1 MAVTLEKDLAC
12 KEFLSKQPKE
22 LLIGGKWVPAK
33 SGKTFE
39 TYNPATGEVLAK
51 VAEGGKEDIDLA
63 VKAARKAFEGGPWR
77 QMSPAQRSRLMY
89 KLADAI
95 EARAEEFAQLETL
108 DNGKPIKESR
118 YVDIPQ
124 VIETF
129 RYYAGWCTKLDGE
142 TINVNPNFFNYTL
155 REPVGVVGQIIP
167 WNFPLLM
174 AAWKFGPALACG
186 NTVVLKPAEQ
196 TPLTALLLGQVMME
210 VGFPE
215 GVVNIVTGFGG
226 DSAGEALSKHPDVDK
241 IAFTGEDKTGKLI
254 VQASAGNL
262 KRVSLEL
269 GGKAPNIVFADAD
282 IDAAVK
288 GAIMGIFFN
297 QGQVCCAGS
306 RLFLDKKIHDEFLTK
321 LTERASSLRQ
331 GHGLDEKTQIGPQV
345 SKEQQERILNYVGI
359 AKGEGANLVC
369 GGEAPGGDL
378 AKGYFVKPTIFKGV
392 NNEMRIAQEEVFGP
406 VLAVIPFNS
415 IEEVSEQAN
424 KVNFGLSGA
433 VWTSDVKKAHKL
445 ASQIKAG
452 TIWVNCYNAFDPA
465 VPFGGYKQSGYG
477 RELGKH
483 SIELYTQI
491 KSVWV
496 NLAE

>member
-1 MAVTLEKDLAC
+1 VAVVLEKDLAC
-12 KEFLSKQPKE
+12 KDFLSKQPKQ
-22 LLIGGKWVPAK
+22 LLIDGKWHPAE

-51 VAEGGKEDIDLA
+51 VAEGGKADIDKA
-63 VKAARKAFEGGPWR
+63 VKAARRAFETGPWR
-77 QMSPAQRSRLMY
+77 KMSPAHRSRLLY

-95 EARAEEFAQLETL
+95 EARAQEFAQLETL
-108 DNGKPIKESR
+108 DNGKPIRESLH
-118 YVDIPQ
+118 VDIPQ
-124 VIETF
+124 AVETF
-129 RYYAGWCTKLDGE
+129 RYYAGWCTKLEGE
-142 TINVNPNFFNYTL
+142 TLNVNENFFNYTL

-174 AAWKFGPALACG
+174 AAWKLAPALACG
-186 NTVVLKPAEQ
+186 NTLILKPAEQ
-196 TPLTALLLGQVMME
+196 TPLTALRLGELICE

-215 GVVNIVTGFGG
+215 GVVNIVTGFGP
-226 DSAGEALSKHPDVDK
+226 DSAGEALSNHMDVDK
-241 IAFTGEDKTGKLI
+241 IAFTGEDKTGKII
-254 VQASAGNL
+254 VQASTGNL

-288 GAIMGIFFN
+288 GAITGIFFN

-306 RLFLDKKIHDEFLTK
+306 RLFLEKSIHDEFLTK
-321 LTERASSLRQ
+321 LTDRVQKIKQ
-331 GHGLDEKTQIGPQV
+331 GPGLDEKTVIGPQV
-345 SKEQQERILNYVGI
+345 SKEQQERILNYVKV
-359 AKGEGANLVC
+359 AKGEGAELVC

-392 NNEMRIAQEEVFGP
+392 KNEMRIAQEEVFGP
-406 VLAVIPFNS
+406 LLSVIPFDTM
-415 IEEVSEQAN
+415 EQVAEQAN
-424 KVNFGLSGA
+424 KVTFGLSGA
-433 VWTSDVKKAHKL
+433 VWTKDIRKAHKL
-445 ASQIKAG
+445 AAHIKAG
-452 TIWVNCYNAFDPA
+452 TIWVNCFNVFDPA
-465 VPFGGYKQSGYG
+465 VPFGGYKMSGYG

-496 NLAE
+496 NIGE

>member
-1 MAVTLEKDLAC
+1 
-12 KEFLSKQPKE
+12 
-22 LLIGGKWVPAK
+22 
-33 SGKTFE
+33 
-39 TYNPATGEVLAK
+39 
-51 VAEGGKEDIDLA
+51 
-63 VKAARKAFEGGPWR
+63 
-77 QMSPAQRSRLMY
+77 
-89 KLADAI
+89 
-95 EARAEEFAQLETL
+95 
-108 DNGKPIKESR
+108 
-118 YVDIPQ
+118 
-124 VIETF
+124 
-129 RYYAGWCTKLDGE
+129 
-142 TINVNPNFFNYTL
+142 
-155 REPVGVVGQIIP
+155 
-167 WNFPLLM
+167 M